1 LDYIILM
8 LKGSTND
15 KIIRI
20 LKRMDDVLSKNC
32 FFQYQERIHRIY
44 KTLISIERH
53 EGCFVSNFNPD
64 GNNEEEFSAN
74 YLKTQESEVSNSL
87 SVEEDGKIEIENNQK
102 RNKLEL
108 GDIFDFIEDEL
119 NLKSLVYIE
128 DSTVYS
134 SSDEDEEDSQNRS
147 IEEKKQKYKPI
158 KDSMQKNFFNIEL
171 RLRAYL
177 KEQELFKKYSFDS
190 ILDDSKMR
198 TPLSKVD
205 PNRSVL
211 PAIIKNFFNDKA
223 IIEAAKKR
231 YSVRES
237 LRSQIEKLGNAEE
250 LFKCRSYCDQLKIS
264 STKESDSNISS
275 FSIDTKEVGN
285 NNADRNSLTILK
297 RGSIFRDKF
306 LMNEFPTVNEE
317 LNSDVSSY
325 KSDDESGSERSYESE
340 YESDSYESEEL
351 SEEKQK
357 KFN

>member
-1 LDYIILM
+1 M

-20 LKRMDDVLSKNC
+20 LKRMDEVLSKNN
-32 FFQYQERIHRIY
+32 FYQYQERIHRIY

-53 EGCFVSNFNPD
+53 EGCFVSNFNPE
-64 GNNEEEFSAN
+64 GNNEEEFSLN
-74 YLKTQESEVSNSL
+74 YLKTQENEIANSL
-87 SVEEDGKIEIENNQK
+87 SIRDEGDINLESDRKE
-102 RNKLEL
+102 NKLEL
-108 GDIFDFIEDEL
+108 GDVFDFIEDEL
-119 NLKSLVYIE
+119 NLNGLVSIE

-134 SSDEDEEDSQNRS
+134 SSDDDDSLNRS
-147 IEEKKQKYKPI
+147 FEEEKKHKNKPI
-158 KDSMQKNFFNIEL
+158 KDNMQKNFFNIEL

-205 PNRSVL
+205 PNRNVL

-250 LFKCRSYCDQLKIS
+250 LFKCKSYCDQLKMS
-264 STKESDSNISS
+264 SAKEPVSSNVSS
-275 FSIDTKEVGN
+275 FNIETEDISN
-285 NNADRNSLTILK
+285 NNTDERNSLTLLK
-297 RGSIFRDKF
+297 RGSIFRDKY
-306 LMNEFPTVNEE
+306 LMKDFPTVNEE

-325 KSDDESGSERSYESE
+325 VSDEESDSYESQ
-340 YESDSYESEEL
+340 YESDSYESEDL
-351 SEEKQK
+351 MEEKK
-357 KFN
+357 KRS